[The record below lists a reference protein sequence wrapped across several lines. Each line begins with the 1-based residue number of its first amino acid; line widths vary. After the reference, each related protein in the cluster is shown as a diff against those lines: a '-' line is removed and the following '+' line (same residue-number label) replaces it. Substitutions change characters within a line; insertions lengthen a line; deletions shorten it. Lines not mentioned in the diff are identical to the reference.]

1 MKLLKKLS
9 EYFSAFEIVLWFI
22 SFLLIF
28 LSFILFD
35 RANYITLTASLI
47 GITSILLNA
56 KGNPFGQVL
65 MILFSLLYGI
75 ISYSFVYYG
84 EMVTYLGMTMPMAI
98 LALISWLKN
107 PYKKGRS
114 EVAVNRLYGT
124 EYLFMCLLTCIV
136 TILFY
141 FILRHFHTMNL
152 VPSTL
157 SVTTSF
163 IAVYLTFRRSPY
175 FSMAYAANDIV
186 LIVLWTMA
194 GMQNPKYI
202 SVIVCFLAFLMNDLY
217 AFISWK
223 RMEKR
228 QQS

>member
-75 ISYSFVYYG
+75 IS
-84 EMVTYLGMTMPMAI
+84 
-98 LALISWLKN
+98 
-107 PYKKGRS
+107 
-114 EVAVNRLYGT
+114 
-124 EYLFMCLLTCIV
+124 
-136 TILFY
+136 
-141 FILRHFHTMNL
+141 
-152 VPSTL
+152 
-157 SVTTSF
+157 
-163 IAVYLTFRRSPY
+163 
-175 FSMAYAANDIV
+175 
-186 LIVLWTMA
+186 
-194 GMQNPKYI
+194 
-202 SVIVCFLAFLMNDLY
+202 
-217 AFISWK
+217 WK